1 MLPYSR
7 LCVFLTAYALILVP
21 TSVLACVWAECIPT
35 PKNPAPGV
43 TDNKQ
48 SSPADLLPPIIQ
60 QTINATTEAAEKLG
74 KDTLTTSKTAA
85 GDTVRTLEKAG
96 KDTVTTIEKAK
107 KDSVETVVKAADD
120 AAATYR
126 KAWRDVG
133 SGGKKAFEDVVGA
146 GKAVARFAENQTKA
160 HLNQF
165 EAEKKRLADGKVV
178 DSMWGTAVGPAQ
190 AGEENFAKATQE
202 SDLLNQAAASAAA
215 VYGGPAGAAA
225 YAAWSTYRRTGDAD
239 MAFRAGIAAGLTSQY
254 GGSTPS
260 MPANTTSEIVRKAAL
275 SGAAGG
281 ISVAAAG
288 GDEQAITDG
297 FLKSAGAV
305 LIQAGRSKAEAYS
318 PDLTDAANTVQCIS
332 AQNVDCIS
340 NTTWARNAQGR
351 ILSDG
356 NGQPRVAPQELDPNQ
371 LVGKFTDIAQSAE
384 AKKTAFMT
392 EISKLP
398 EMEAIPILDNQWV
411 LTWDLSKGK
420 NILHKTPTV
429 VLTNVGA
436 NPPFT
441 SEVVYGKAVK
451 AALVTPKVA
460 PHSKKPDTSKQKKPS
475 QARPSP
481 SPDITAS
488 GNRLQC
494 NGHDKHGWFY
504 VEPNLKLT
512 GGESGTV
519 TRGAGG
525 KLTVKIR
532 TPYLFEPQRAFI
544 IDANG
549 TLSREGK
556 NIGSC
561 RIER

>member
-1 MLPYSR
+1 MWSCSR
-7 LCVFLTAYALILVP
+7 SFLSLTSHALVLVP
-21 TSVLACVWAECIPT
+21 ATVLACDGFGCFVPT
-35 PKNPAPGV
+35 PPWDK
-43 TDNKQ
+43 KQ
-48 SSPADLLPPIIQ
+48 STPADQLRS
-60 QTINATTEAAEKLG
+60 TILQPLEEGTKRVERLG
-74 KDTLTTSKTAA
+74 KDTLATGKTVA
-85 GDTVRTLEKAG
+85 GDTVRTLERAG

-178 DSMWGTAVGPAQ
+178 DSMWGMAVGPAQ

-254 GGSTPS
+254 GGSPPS

-288 GDEQAITDG
+288 GDEKAITDG

-305 LIQAGRSKAEAYS
+305 LIQAGRNEAEAYS

-356 NGQPRVAPQELDPNQ
+356 NGQPRVNPQELDPNQ
-371 LVGKFTDIAQSAE
+371 LVGRFTSIAQSAE

-392 EISKLP
+392 KISKLP

-420 NILHKTPTV
+420 NIPHKAPTV

-441 SEVVYGKAVK
+441 SEVIYGKAVK
-451 AALVTPKVA
+451 AALVKPTTSPR
-460 PHSKKPDTSKQKKPS
+460 SKKPEADRQQRPS
-475 QARPSP
+475 QASP
-481 SPDITAS
+481 APEITAR

-494 NGHDKHGWFY
+494 NGDDEHGWFY
-504 VEPNLKLT
+504 VEPHLKLT
-512 GGESGTV
+512 GVESGTV
-519 TRGAGG
+519 TRGSER
-525 KLTVKIR
+525 KLIVKIR
-532 TPYLFEPQRAFI
+532 TPYLLERERTFVIA
-544 IDANG
+544 ANG
-549 TLSREGK
+549 TLSRGA
-556 NIGSC
+556 GTSDVVG
-561 RIER
+561 

>member
-1 MLPYSR
+1 M
-7 LCVFLTAYALILVP
+7 
-21 TSVLACVWAECIPT
+21 
-35 PKNPAPGV
+35 
-43 TDNKQ
+43 
-48 SSPADLLPPIIQ
+48 PPIIQ
-60 QTINATTEAAEKLG
+60 QTINATTEAAEELG

-85 GDTVRTLEKAG
+85 RDTVRTLETAR
-96 KDTVTTIEKAK
+96 KDTVTMIEKAGN
-107 KDSVETVVKAADD
+107 DSVETVVKAADD

-133 SGGKKAFEDVVGA
+133 SGGKKAFEDVVDA

-160 HLNQF
+160 HLNEF
-165 EAEKKRLADGKVV
+165 EAGKKRLADGNVI
-178 DSMWGTAVGPAQ
+178 DSMWGMAVEPAQ

-254 GGSTPS
+254 GGSTAS
-260 MPANTTSEIVRKAAL
+260 MPADTTSEIVRKAAL

-305 LIQAGRSKAEAYS
+305 LIQAGRNKAEAYS
-318 PDLTDAANTVQCIS
+318 PDLTDAADTVQCIS
-332 AQNVDCIS
+332 AQDVDCAS
-340 NTTWARNAQGR
+340 NTTWARDAKGR
-351 ILSDG
+351 ILFDE
-356 NGQPRVAPQELDPNQ
+356 NGQPRVDPRELDPNQ
-371 LVGKFTDIAQSAE
+371 LVGRFTSIAQSAE
-384 AKKTAFMT
+384 EKKTAFMT
-392 EISKLP
+392 KISKLP
-398 EMEAIPILDNQWV
+398 DMEAIPILDNQWV
-411 LTWDLSKGK
+411 LTWNLPKGK
-420 NILHKTPTV
+420 SIPHKTPTV

-451 AALVTPKVA
+451 AALVTPTA

-475 QARPSP
+475 QASP
-481 SPDITAS
+481 APDITAR

-494 NGHDKHGWFY
+494 NSADEHGWFY

-512 GGESGTV
+512 GVESGTV
-519 TRGAGG
+519 TRGARG
-525 KLTVKIR
+525 KLIVKIR
-532 TPYLFEPQRAFI
+532 TPYLFEPQREFV

-549 TLSREGK
+549 TLSREG
-556 NIGSC
+556 NAIGTC